1 MCLAS
6 YLYTSAANTPPEM
19 MFLVES
25 PQHTPTPS
33 PTQTTSP
40 TNSSTDITVGAIA
53 GSVGGSGIVI
63 LIGLT
68 VIIAVVVVL
77 VRKRRKKKREA
88 GPIHEESNT
97 CRGLHMELKNP
108 TLYDRITS
116 DSATDSAIEQ
126 TTSEPTLQPDTSISP
141 STTPVHDGSQ
151 HNLTEILPPS
161 TQNYTSDS
169 ENDTAHLIEPKSCSS
184 STQSDIHCIFPPQPA
199 TEDEPN
205 TTEQCAM
212 QCHTRPF
219 TANHTLLAM
228 LGIVS
233 PESNQSPPHVPS
245 TLVR

>member
-6 YLYTSAANTPPEM
+6 YLYTSTANTPPEM

-97 CRGLHMELKNP
+97 CRGRSRLHMELKNP
-108 TLYDRITS
+108 PC
-116 DSATDSAIEQ
+116 
-126 TTSEPTLQPDTSISP
+126 TTGSHQIVQQIVQFSEPTLQPDTSISP

-184 STQSDIHCIFPPQPA
+184 STQSDIHCIFPPPQPA

-219 TANHTLLAM
+219 TANH
-228 LGIVS
+228 
-233 PESNQSPPHVPS
+233 VPF
-245 TLVR
+245 LQC